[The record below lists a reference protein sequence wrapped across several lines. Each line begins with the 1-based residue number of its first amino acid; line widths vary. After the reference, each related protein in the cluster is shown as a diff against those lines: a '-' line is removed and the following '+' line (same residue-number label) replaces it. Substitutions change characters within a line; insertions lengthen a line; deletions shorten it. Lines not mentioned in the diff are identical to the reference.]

1 MISII
6 TKRSG
11 ILLVKGFPL
20 NGIRSSSNACHNIFS
35 IIARERR
42 LDKKSF
48 FQPSLSHNIDCKR
61 YASLKATSDN
71 DSSLESF
78 LADATSTDDFFASKE
93 MFPTFESIGIQ
104 NPVLLQRVSAYL
116 HKINTDDCRP
126 SAVQAAAFT
135 AIQSGGDVTIG
146 AETGSGKT
154 LAYLLPLMDDILTR
168 KQNVNTDDNTM
179 DRVGYVYARAII
191 LVPNKELANQVL
203 RMAMELSGGQKS
215 VVWSSNGEHY
225 SQTTDDGDENEIV
238 RLGILPGGLK
248 VPEDYKPF
256 RLSVSDSKQ
265 PPLDIVITTP
275 ASLGPLALSPK
286 NIELFAD
293 VNTLVIDEADM
304 LFDGGYLRPLENVLM
319 GFRRADRLDSS
330 FGVQKT
336 QHVLV
341 AATLPDMGL
350 KSVDAYV
357 QKKFPYA
364 TRVTMKG
371 MHNARHYGLKDQNVW
386 IEDNLD
392 EETPKRRRMEQ
403 LIQMLSPDAPSNT
416 SLVGE
421 KVMVF
426 LNSIEDVD
434 SATTALTRN
443 GIDAMPFHAK
453 LSLEERTEN
462 LNKFRKYVA
471 HSKENDPDAVPI
483 LVCTDLAARGLD
495 IPGVTSVVQLQFAGN
510 VVTHLHRMGR
520 CGRAGKRDGR
530 GVIFYGGSEREL
542 VNVVRQAEEEQVTMV
557 LKSNEIEYTDEQS
570 ETGGKVQNAFSR
582 KRGFT
587 KKRKKIS
594 RKHESTDS

>member
-1 MISII
+1 MISIAS
-6 TKRSG
+6 KRSG
-11 ILLVKGFPL
+11 ILFVKGFPL
-20 NGIRSSSNACHNIFS
+20 NGKRSSSYACQNIFS
-35 IIARERR
+35 VFAREGTS
-42 LDKKSF
+42 DKKSF
-48 FQPSLSHNIDCKR
+48 FRHTSSHTLDRKRNLSLNAISHDDK
-61 YASLKATSDN
+61 
-71 DSSLESF
+71 SLELF

-104 NPVLLQRVSAYL
+104 NPVLLERISAYL
-116 HKINTDDCRP
+116 HKRNTDECQP
-126 SAVQAAAFT
+126 SAVQAAAFS
-135 AIQSGGDVTIG
+135 AIKSGTDVTIG

-168 KQNVNTDDNTM
+168 KHKSKTDNNTLT
-179 DRVGYVYARAII
+179 RLGYVYARAII

-215 VVWSSNGEHY
+215 VIWSSNGEQF
-225 SQTTDDGDENEIV
+225 SQTNEDVNENDII

-256 RLSVSDSKQ
+256 RLSVSDSSQ
-265 PPLDIVITTP
+265 PPLDLVITTP
-275 ASLGPLALSPK
+275 ASLSPLALSPK

-330 FGVQKT
+330 YGVQKT

-357 QKKFPYA
+357 QKKFPFA

-403 LIQMLSPDAPSNT
+403 LIQMLSPDSSSDT

-421 KVMVF
+421 KVMIF

-434 SATTALTRN
+434 SATTALSRN
-443 GIDAMPFHAK
+443 GIDAMSFHAK

-471 HSKENDPDAVPI
+471 HSEDNDPDAVPI

-530 GVIFYGGSEREL
+530 GVIFYGGSESEL
-542 VNVVRQAEEEQVTMV
+542 VNVVCQAEKEQTTMV
-557 LKSNEIEYTDEQS
+557 LKSNEIEYTDGQT
-570 ETGGKVQNAFSR
+570 ETTGKVQNAFSR

-587 KKRKKIS
+587 KKRKKIF
-594 RKHESTDS
+594 RKHGSTDQ